1 MTLLRTLLM
10 AAKIKLFEIKS
21 RTVFIP
27 LSLKEDL
34 TYLQVIETEN
44 FIGQLQNG
52 FLPFWKVLY

>member
-44 FIGQLQNG
+44 FIGKLQNG
-52 FLPFWKVLY
+52 FLPF